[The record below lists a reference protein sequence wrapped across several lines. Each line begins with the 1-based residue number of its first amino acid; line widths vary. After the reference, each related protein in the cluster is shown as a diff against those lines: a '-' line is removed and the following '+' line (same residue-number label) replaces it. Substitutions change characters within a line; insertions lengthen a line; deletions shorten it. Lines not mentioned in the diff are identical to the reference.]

1 MITLWDA
8 IFASKNRVELVEFV
22 CMAMLSNVREIL
34 LAGDFGQNIRLLQV
48 KKNKIPTF

>member
-1 MITLWDA
+1 MEKSTKALTNDA
-8 IFASKNRVELVEFV
+8 PVEVELVEFV

-48 KKNKIPTF
+48 KK